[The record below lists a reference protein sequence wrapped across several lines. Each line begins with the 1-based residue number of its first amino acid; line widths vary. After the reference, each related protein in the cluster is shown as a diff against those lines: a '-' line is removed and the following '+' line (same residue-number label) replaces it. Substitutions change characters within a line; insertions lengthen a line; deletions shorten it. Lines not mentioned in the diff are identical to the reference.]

1 MKKLMIIALLG
12 LMVSQV
18 SAQKIK
24 ESEVP
29 KVVKDAFMK
38 AYPVAKDVKWGKEDG
53 GYEASFD
60 LNKKDMSVVLDE
72 MGMVKEV
79 ETEIAKSELP
89 NAAQETLKKDYPG
102 YKMEETAK
110 IVSKGITTYEAE
122 VEKGEKTFELIFD
135 SNGKLLTKKEEV
147 EKEEKD

>member
-1 MKKLMIIALLG
+1 MKKLMIVALFG

-38 AYPVAKDVKWGKEDG
+38 AYPAAKDVKWDKEDG
-53 GYEASFD
+53 SFEASFD
-60 LNKKDMSVVLDE
+60 LSKKDMSVLLDD
-72 MGMVKEV
+72 MGMIKEV

-89 NAAQETLKKDYPG
+89 QAMQETLKKDYAG
-102 YKMEETAK
+102 YKIEETAK
-110 IVSKGITTYEAE
+110 IVSNGVTTYEAE
-122 VEKGEKTFELIFD
+122 VEKGEKTVELIFD
-135 SNGKLLTKKEEV
+135 NNGKLLKKSEET
-147 EKEEKD
+147 EEKD

>member
-1 MKKLMIIALLG
+1 MKNLLLIALLG

-29 KVVKDAFMK
+29 KVARDAFMK
-38 AYPVAKDVKWGKEDG
+38 TYPAAKEVKWEKEEG

-60 LNKKDMSVVLDE
+60 LGKKDMSVVLDE
-72 MGMVKEV
+72 MGVIKEV
-79 ETEIAKSELP
+79 ETEISKSELP
-89 NAAQETLKKDYPG
+89 KAALEALKKEYAG
-102 YKMEETAK
+102 YKIEETAI
-110 IVSKGITTYEAE
+110 IVSNGITTYEAE

-135 SNGKLLTKKEEV
+135 DKGTLLKKTEV
-147 EKEEKD
+147 KEKDEKD

>member
-1 MKKLMIIALLG
+1 MKKLMIVALLG

-38 AYPVAKDVKWGKEDG
+38 AYPAAKDVKWDKEDG
-53 GYEASFD
+53 SFEASFD
-60 LNKKDMSVVLDE
+60 LSKKDMSVLLDD
-72 MGMVKEV
+72 MGMIKEV

-89 NAAQETLKKDYPG
+89 QAIQETLKKDYAG
-102 YKMEETAK
+102 YKIEETAK
-110 IVSKGITTYEAE
+110 IVSKGVTTYEAE
-122 VEKGEKTFELIFD
+122 VEKGEKTVELIFD
-135 SNGKLLTKKEEV
+135 SNGKLLKKTEET
-147 EKEEKD
+147 EEKD

>member
-1 MKKLMIIALLG
+1 MKKLMMIALLG

-38 AYPVAKDVKWGKEDG
+38 AYPAAKDVKWDKEDG
-53 GYEASFD
+53 SFEASFD
-60 LNKKDMSVVLDE
+60 HNKKDMSVVLDE
-72 MGMVKEV
+72 AGMVKEI

-89 NAAQETLKKDYPG
+89 KAALEVLKKDYAD
-102 YKMEETAK
+102 YKIEETAK

-135 SNGKLLTKKEEV
+135 SNGKLLKKTEEV
-147 EKEEKD
+147 EKDEKD